1 MLESEAVN
9 AGRRLVVALTLA
21 QKMIQGNS
29 AAAELTERLRA
40 SLPCHL
46 QAEVPG
52 RKRWRPGMCEDKEF
66 FSPDLCLSNPGSHYQ
81 GKKNKPLLG
90 RLWYLAS
97 EANSLSQKV
106 THIKKAFLPQGKTT
120 ENDGIL

>member
-29 AAAELTERLRA
+29 VAAELTERLRA

-52 RKRWRPGMCEDKEF
+52 RKR
-66 FSPDLCLSNPGSHYQ
+66 
-81 GKKNKPLLG
+81 
-90 RLWYLAS
+90 
-97 EANSLSQKV
+97 
-106 THIKKAFLPQGKTT
+106 
-120 ENDGIL
+120 